1 MFRHRFTILFNLLA
15 LLLVVAIAVA
25 AVPVQAQRSQ
35 NNAPVLLHFE
45 KSAIGPGIW
54 EGSVSGDVTGNL
66 RTELTSLR
74 IAGPIWH
81 VTFDWII
88 DAGDH
93 SFTARLKGTLNTLT
107 GRVVMNG
114 TVVDGWLLGAQVHEE
129 GQLIDPST
137 FRFQGTI
144 QVMPATAE

>member
-1 MFRHRFTILFNLLA
+1 MFRHKYTLFFKLFA
-15 LLLVVAIAVA
+15 FLLVFAIAIA
-25 AVPVQAQRSQ
+25 AVPAQAQRLQ
-35 NNAPVLLHFE
+35 NNAPVLLHFD
-45 KSAIGPGIW
+45 KSSIGPGIW
-54 EGSVSGDVTGNL
+54 EGSVSGDVTGSL

-88 DAGDH
+88 DAGEH

-129 GQLIDPST
+129 GLLIDPAT
-137 FRFQGTI
+137 LRFQGKI
-144 QVMPATAE
+144 RVMSATAD

>member
-1 MFRHRFTILFNLLA
+1 MFRHKHTLFFNLLA
-15 LLLVVAIAVA
+15 LLLVVAIAVV
-25 AVPVQAQRSQ
+25 AVPVQAQRLQ
-35 NNAPVLLHFE
+35 NNAPALLHFD
-45 KSAIGPGIW
+45 KSLVSPGIW
-54 EGSVSGDVTGNL
+54 EGNVTGDVVGNL

-74 IAGPIWH
+74 ITGPIWH

-88 DAGDH
+88 DAGEH
-93 SFTARLKGTLNTLT
+93 SFTARLYGTLNTLT

-144 QVMPATAE
+144 QVMPATSN

>member
-1 MFRHRFTILFNLLA
+1 MFLFKRSNFFNLLA
-15 LLLVVAIAVA
+15 FLVLIALVSVSHPA
-25 AVPVQAQRSQ
+25 QALSSY
-35 NNAPVLLHFE
+35 NNAPVLLNFDKTLVGE
-45 KSAIGPGIW
+45 GVW
-54 EGSVSGDVTGNL
+54 EGIVSGDVTGNL

-74 IAGPIWH
+74 VAGPIWH

-88 DAGDH
+88 DAGEQ
-93 SFTARLKGTLNTLT
+93 SFTARLNGTLNTLT
-107 GRVVMNG
+107 GHVVMNG